1 MYCPACRQERLGSA
15 RQCVLCGT
23 HLSARARSAIEAEL
37 AHVHFLLDEVPR
49 WDASDVPPH
58 VRRLLTE
65 RYERQA
71 RVLLSVLTETPAESL
86 TPTPDAV
93 QDEAVTPRMGEGAFA
108 VGPVSFVA
116 SRGPEADAATAF
128 AASDASVV
136 HVAGEDASAVAS
148 EAYVAHGMAVEAN
161 VVEVASAAH
170 AFPSDAHA
178 FPSDAH
184 ASVDASGVAAH
195 ALTDATAAHALADAA
210 ASASSD
216 ASASVAHTLTDAS
229 DAATS
234 AAHAL
239 PNTEATPDAAGAS
252 AVHFSQLDVSAS
264 LGIATPVSGLP
275 HVAKPGPNVAHPPV
289 GASARPMSAA
299 RPLPPNPGEPFM
311 DPPAPSSR
319 TARIVEET
327 SAWSRVWRPF
337 LYESI
342 AWFIGAFLILSG
354 TLYFVFESWAGMT
367 SVTRSLT
374 VFVMTVGYSV
384 GFSVWGGYLS
394 RRESLRK
401 PGHIL
406 GLIGSAV
413 APLGGVAL
421 GPMGFGESLQLDG
434 VHPALLVPLLFVWA
448 GVAAFLARKP
458 AEAFDAPSRPFIQV
472 GLVGATLIM
481 GLAPLAARIGAP
493 AVWLNALPCLLFFLL
508 SRKAVTPQRSGD
520 ALAFALTAPLYLTAL
535 FAIRLHLSLASAGA
549 PVPAGTYAPFVAFLL
564 ATCLRFRTL
573 EAERSADSLSVGTV
587 GLQVA
592 CLAAAIKGT
601 QPALFLTAAIFTGTL
616 VSLSKG
622 TLARLKWLYPAY
634 FGAYLSYA
642 SSVQLVPNAARLLL
656 NALKARLGY
665 PPAEVLPFQYGALT
679 AIPFVLAGLVL
690 AFLVQRRGERTG
702 DTRDLGLS
710 DVLLRATTWAAPAFA
725 LYGHLGTDARP
736 AFFATLALG
745 ALSLGAGL
753 LFKRFPL
760 SAVGSVLFALLP
772 FSGVIAFG
780 AGPATLVAGA
790 LALGLALLVWRLE
803 DARTQRFLGTVVGVL
818 ATCGFA
824 IGVVSSPITAPVV
837 GMALGSAGVLLAAF
851 RLRHE
856 GYLAFGA
863 FLAVAILPKLGSV
876 HSTQAALA
884 AMVGGALV
892 LALLGER
899 GGLLKRLGVPAL
911 LYAGSA
917 VLWGLMSQQPFLGP
931 VLLTAAATMAVAS
944 RSFPDAR
951 PFAVVLVGISLL
963 PDLSF
968 YSAWGLPPAVS
979 LVLLIAASFLGSV
992 VAAHKGRS
1000 ASTVTAGILALL
1012 LPLVPAEMAGPG
1024 HQTLFLLGAALA
1036 ALLTTRA
1043 LPPTLGLLMAT
1054 IEAGVALY
1062 TAGPLA
1068 LLGLA
1073 TFLSVLALLD
1083 DVPAVRR
1090 IATGGESFSLVS
1102 TLAAMVVLGA
1112 STVCWNGHALARLP
1126 HATLLALMG
1135 PALLPLLW
1143 TRTLRQPFAAAL
1155 MVPYGMLSIAA
1166 VMHPPAWVALL
1177 PLYPLLLVRAV
1188 EHVPSAASWLL
1199 RSREEAP
1206 RQAMSKWMQLAVSGL
1221 GALSLLVSDVGQRT
1235 ALVSALALV
1244 LLPGPRP
1251 SIRVGVASVLLMFIP
1266 EARPFATVLLLAL
1279 ALASHHVP
1287 DALAAF
1293 FRGPRDESLRPTA
1306 VSGALCVMLISVL
1319 TGPTP
1324 GALAASGGVL
1334 LAAAFLLSQR
1344 WLLTAAVGAFALAP
1358 LGQTS
1363 QFAVGEWRPE
1373 AGLLV
1378 VGVALVASVL
1388 SALCQS
1394 GAVQRALT
1402 NAAARLTPGI
1412 EGTWSEPLWVGGAG
1426 VAALLV
1432 GLRLADAGPGAL
1444 PLPVALVAGLTSLVL
1459 MVTRERLMMNG
1470 ATALLGAVLLAA
1482 VPPLWTPAV
1491 LAGVG
1496 LVLALVGFGLEVR
1509 GVAVGSALHHGGAVL
1524 ALLSLGSLRSAE
1536 SVEHVSMPLSVLF
1549 GLATAWTV
1557 VARRR
1562 EREWL
1567 GWSAS
1572 LFAVHAFIVHFG
1584 AVYSTGRGAE
1594 FIFPYFGAATAL
1606 LATLVLSVAGPKVR
1620 GRMGRAFAGLA
1631 LVEVLLGVLTV
1642 RGPDGAS
1649 REAWVACGGLVIL
1662 LFALVRR
1669 AAKDEDEA
1677 AAWMA
1682 QALVATG
1689 YLCVRVLGLNASLGT
1704 ADSLASLIGGAVFIG
1719 LYLFV
1724 RREGAGLKA
1733 FRRPAIAGAWWFPLA
1748 GLLSLPW
1755 GQPFVAVALLVGYA
1769 AHFAALASASKEKGP
1784 ASVMSVAAF
1793 NLALFFV
1800 WLGTGTGEPQYYAI
1814 PAGLS
1819 VLALL
1824 RTFRSGLSQ
1833 DAYAQLRAIAVTCIY
1848 VAGAWKP
1855 LLFNDGEAM
1864 LLCVFLCLVGV
1875 GAGVA
1880 LRIRSYVYLGSGFL
1894 VTAVAAN
1901 LVRFGMR
1908 DHRVGAAFLSLL
1920 GLLVVGFMVVLSA
1933 HRAAL
1938 LQRYARVRELLGTWE
1953 G

>member
-1 MYCPACRQERLGSA
+1 MSTR
-15 RQCVLCGT
+15 V
-23 HLSARARSAIEAEL
+23 RSAIEAEL
-37 AHVHFLLDEVPR
+37 AHVHFLLDELPR

-71 RVLLSVLTETPAESL
+71 RVLLAVLTETPAESL
-86 TPTPDAV
+86 TASPDVESARNDAV
-93 QDEAVTPRMGEGAFA
+93 SPTMGEGALA
-108 VGPVSFVA
+108 VGPVSFSTKAGLDAEPAKAFVA
-116 SRGPEADAATAF
+116 SEPPGA
-128 AASDASVV
+128 
-136 HVAGEDASAVAS
+136 HVATENVSAVAS
-148 EAYVAHGMAVEAN
+148 EPHIAHGIAVEPN
-161 VVEVASAAH
+161 VVAD
-170 AFPSDAHA
+170 P
-178 FPSDAH
+178 
-184 ASVDASGVAAH
+184 ASVAH
-195 ALTDATAAHALADAA
+195 ALTDASVSAEHTDKA
-210 ASASSD
+210 ASEA
-216 ASASVAHTLTDAS
+216 TLTN
-229 DAATS
+229 AAT
-234 AAHAL
+234 
-239 PNTEATPDAAGAS
+239 TPDAT
-252 AVHFSQLDVSAS
+252 FSSFDVCAS
-264 LGIATPVSGLP
+264 LGVATPSSGLP
-275 HVAKPGPNVAHPPV
+275 HRPIPDLNTARPPV
-289 GASARPMSAA
+289 GASARPQSANHA
-299 RPLPPNPGEPFM
+299 GASLPLPPNPGEPFI
-311 DPPAPSSR
+311 DPPAPRSR

-384 GFSVWGGYLS
+384 GFSVWGGFLA
-394 RRESLRK
+394 RRESLRR

-458 AEAFDAPSRPFIQV
+458 AESFDAPSRPFVQV

-493 AVWLNALPCLLFFLL
+493 AVWLNALPCILFFLL
-508 SRKAVTPQRSGD
+508 SRKDVTPERKGD

-535 FAIRLHLSLASAGA
+535 FAIRLHLALAAAGA

-564 ATCLRFRTL
+564 ATCLRFRKL
-573 EAERSADSLSVGTV
+573 DAERSADPLAVGTV
-587 GLQVA
+587 ALQVA
-592 CLAAAIKGT
+592 CLAAAISGT

-616 VSLSKG
+616 VSLSRG
-622 TLARLKWLYPAY
+622 TVARLKWLYPAY

-642 SSVQLVPNAARLLL
+642 SSVQLIPNAARLLL
-656 NALKARLGY
+656 NAVKAQLGY
-665 PPAEVLPFQYGALT
+665 PPSEVLPFQYGALT

-690 AFLVQRRGERTG
+690 AFFVQRRGERTG
-702 DTRDLGLS
+702 DARDLGLA

-736 AFFATLALG
+736 AFFATLSLG

-760 SAVGSVLFALLP
+760 SAVGSVLFATLP

-780 AGPATLVAGA
+780 AGPATVVAGA

-824 IGVVSSPITAPVV
+824 IGVGASPVTAPLL

-851 RLRHE
+851 RLRNAS
-856 GYLAFGA
+856 YLAYGA
-863 FLAVAILPKLGSV
+863 FLAAALLPKLASV
-876 HSTQAALA
+876 HSTQAVLA
-884 AMVGGALV
+884 TMAGGALV

-899 GGLLKRLGVPAL
+899 GGLLKRLGVPAF

-917 VLWGLMSQQPFLGP
+917 VLWGLLSQQPFLGP
-931 VLLTAAATMAVAS
+931 VLLTAAATVAVAS
-944 RSFPDAR
+944 RTFPDAR
-951 PFAVVLVGISLL
+951 PFAVVLVGLSLL
-963 PDLSF
+963 PDLPGL

-979 LVLLIAASFLGSV
+979 LVLLIAASLLGSV
-992 VAAHKGRS
+992 VAARKGRS
-1000 ASTVTAGILALL
+1000 ASTVTAGLLALF
-1012 LPLVPAEMAGPG
+1012 LPLVPAELAGPG
-1024 HQTLFLLGAALA
+1024 QQTLFLLGAALA
-1036 ALLTTRA
+1036 SLFTLRM
-1043 LPPTLGLLMAT
+1043 LPPAVGLLMAT
-1054 IEAGVALY
+1054 IQAGVALY

-1073 TFLSVLALLD
+1073 AFLSALALLD

-1090 IATGGESFSLVS
+1090 VATGGESFSLVS
-1102 TLAAMVVLGA
+1102 TLAAMVVLVA
-1112 STVCWNGHALARLP
+1112 STVCWDGHALARLP
-1126 HATLLALMG
+1126 HATLLALAG

-1143 TRTLRQPFAAAL
+1143 TRTLRQSFAAAL
-1155 MVPYGMLSIAA
+1155 MVPFGLVSIAA
-1166 VMHPPAWVALL
+1166 VAHPPAWVALL

-1188 EHVPSAASWLL
+1188 EHVPAVASWLL
-1199 RSREEAP
+1199 RSRDEAP
-1206 RQAMSKWMQLAVSGL
+1206 RQSLSKAMQVALAGL
-1221 GALSLLVSDVGQRT
+1221 GALSLLLPDVGQRT

-1244 LLPGPRP
+1244 LLPGARP
-1251 SIRVGVASVLLMFIP
+1251 SLRVGVASGLLLFIP

-1279 ALASHHVP
+1279 ALAAHHVP

-1293 FRGPRDESLRPTA
+1293 FRGPRDEALRPTA
-1306 VSGALCVMLISVL
+1306 VGGALGLTLMAVL
-1319 TGPTP
+1319 SAPTP
-1324 GALAASGGVL
+1324 GALAAFGGVL

-1344 WLLTAAVGAFALAP
+1344 WLLTAAVGVFALAP
-1358 LGQTS
+1358 LGQTELL
-1363 QFAVGEWRPE
+1363 AVGEWRPE

-1378 VGVALVASVL
+1378 AGVALVAAVL

-1394 GAVQRALT
+1394 GAVQRALS
-1402 NAAARLTPGI
+1402 NAAARLSPGI

-1426 VAALLV
+1426 TVALLV
-1432 GLRLADAGPGAL
+1432 GLRLVDAGPGAL
-1444 PLPVALVAGLTSLVL
+1444 PLPVALVAGLAALAL

-1482 VPPLWTPAV
+1482 VPLLWAPAV

-1496 LVLALVGFGLEVR
+1496 LVLTLVGFWLDAR
-1509 GVAVGSALHHGGAVL
+1509 GVAVGAALHHGGAVL
-1524 ALLSLGSLRSAE
+1524 ALLSLGALRDPR
-1536 SVEHVSMPLSVLF
+1536 HPGMPLCVLF

-1557 VARRR
+1557 VARSR

-1567 GWSAS
+1567 GWAAS

-1606 LATLVLSVAGPKVR
+1606 LATLVLSVAGAKVR

-1631 LVEVLLGVLTV
+1631 LAEVLLGVLTV

-1689 YLCVRVLGLNASLGT
+1689 YLCVRMLGMNASLGT
-1704 ADSLASLIGGAVFIG
+1704 ADSLASLVGGAVFTG

-1733 FRRPAIAGAWWFPLA
+1733 FRRPAVAGAWMFPLA

-1769 AHFAALASASKEKGP
+1769 AHFAALAACSKDKGP
-1784 ASVMSVAAF
+1784 ASLMSVAAF

-1819 VLALL
+1819 VLLLL
-1824 RTFRSGLSQ
+1824 RVFRGALSQ
-1833 DAYAQLRAIAVTCIY
+1833 DAYAQMRAVAVTCIY

-1855 LLFNDGEAM
+1855 LMFNDGEAM
-1864 LLCVFLCLVGV
+1864 LLCVVLCLVGV

-1880 LRIRSYVYLGSGFL
+1880 LRIRSYVYLGSAFL

-1938 LQRYARVRELLGTWE
+1938 LQRYARVRELLATWE